1 MRNAV
6 AVGSRERDLDM
17 QYQQRSRPVSA
28 CGSTTTTG
36 TSCSRLHKSGSGGII
51 NKKKNHNT
59 ECTNTC
65 LHTLTLTLLYS
76 TLLAKCPCSL
86 LWVVSNRGPPP
97 RPIAPHALTSTL
109 LTSYSNLPKSPWLHI
124 RCGWLTPVFLGRLRC
139 VALLPSGNK

>member
-1 MRNAV
+1 MRLPSGRERETSICNISNGLGLSARADPQQPQAPAV
-6 AVGSRERDLDM
+6 A
-17 QYQQRSRPVSA
+17 A
-28 CGSTTTTG
+28 C
-36 TSCSRLHKSGSGGII
+36 I
-51 NKKKNHNT
+51 NRVRVESSIKKKIHNT